1 MSSTSIILM
10 DTWLVSYISVNSVT
24 INMDVYVSAWHT
36 ASISLGYVLKWDI
49 YVTRHNFSLSKQDQK
64 N

>member
-49 YVTRHNFSLSKQDQK
+49 
-64 N
+64 